1 MRYLYFPGCTLKTT
15 GAQYDSSAKAV
26 MRQLGC
32 ALVELEGWNCCGATA
47 SDMISALLSVSLA
60 ARNIALAERDE
71 GDLVTACSSCFLN
84 LFRVQSYLKRDPQ
97 LQDKLDVVMASI
109 GLRYSGRTRVR
120 HLLEVIAT
128 DLGSRAITE
137 HVVRPLNGLK
147 VVPYYG
153 CMVVRPYAEF
163 DGPDLPVSMDGLIA
177 ALGAEVVPYIA
188 KTRCCGGALIGS
200 KKEIALTLIGELL
213 IQAGNA
219 DCIVTVCP
227 MCQLNLDAYQGEAAR
242 YVRRRFDIPVLY
254 LTQLMG
260 LAFDLPESD
269 LKLSQNIVSADRLLA
284 KIDRPAVAVHA

>member
-1 MRYLYFPGCTLKTT
+1 MKYQYFPGCTLKTT

-26 MRQLGC
+26 MRRLGC
-32 ALVELEGWNCCGATA
+32 ELVELDGWNCCGATA
-47 SDMISALLSVSLA
+47 SDMISSLLSVSLA

-84 LFRVQSYLKRDPQ
+84 LFRVRSYLERDPG
-97 LQDKLDVVMASI
+97 LQSKLDEVLASV
-109 GLRYSGRTRVR
+109 GLRYTGQTRVR

-128 DLGSRAITE
+128 DLGSRAVTE
-137 HVVRPLNGLK
+137 RVTRPLTGLK

-177 ALGAEVVPYIA
+177 ALGAEVVPYMA

-213 IQAGNA
+213 VQAGDA

-227 MCQLNLDAYQGEAAR
+227 MCQLNLDAYQGEASRQAH
-242 YVRRRFDIPVLY
+242 RRFNIPILY

-260 LAFDLPESD
+260 LAFDLPEGD
-269 LKLSQNIVSADRLLA
+269 VKLGQNIVSADRLLA
-284 KIDRPAVAVHA
+284 KMTRPAVAVQA